1 VASKIDFS
9 GFDSPSPPRTNH
21 KHREEA
27 QEMLNQAPSGDQAS
41 LKQRYGTRYNELMSL
56 PYFNCV
62 RFHITDPMH
71 NLFTGMA
78 KHVMKNI
85 WLDND
90 NPVIKKKDLSNIQET
105 LDRNKAP
112 SGIGRMPRKILNSY
126 GSLTV
131 DQWKTFATL
140 VLTYALTDILPE
152 PALVLWCQFVLACS
166 FNCSP
171 VITET
176 RALLVPSYL
185 LNCYEGLEQLHG
197 TQSDSKRVPAH
208 TSS

>member
-1 VASKIDFS
+1 
-9 GFDSPSPPRTNH
+9 
-21 KHREEA
+21 
-27 QEMLNQAPSGDQAS
+27 
-41 LKQRYGTRYNELMSL
+41 MSL

-112 SGIGRMPRKILNSY
+112 SGAGRMPRKILNGR

-140 VLTYALTDILPE
+140 VLIYALTDILPE

-166 FNCSP
+166 F
-171 VITET
+171 TET
-176 RALLVPSYL
+176 RALLVHSYL
-185 LNCYEGLEQLHG
+185 LNCYKALNKYMEHRVTPNVYLHTHLLDCILDYG
-197 TQSDSKRVPAH
+197 PVNSLWNQPEVS
-208 TSS
+208 